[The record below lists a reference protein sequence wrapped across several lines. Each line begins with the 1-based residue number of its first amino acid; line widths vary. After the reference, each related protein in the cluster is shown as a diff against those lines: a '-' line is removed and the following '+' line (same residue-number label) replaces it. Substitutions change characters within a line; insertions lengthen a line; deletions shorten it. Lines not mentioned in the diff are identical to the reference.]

1 MGGRGMFRW
10 VGSDSTRR
18 RFPCNS
24 PPRWARGE
32 PWPGLRRCTLCCLPR
47 RRVGMVCVCGG
58 GDVCVWCGLVVESV
72 RVCVVGGGGGRGPHQ
87 GVPSRPRSVRGRL
100 SGSKNTASPKSIAF
114 SGESSSSVSSMK
126 LPAVSPWCW
135 ARLCVCECVCCVRAG
150 AQSCMCVLGGE
161 AAGHVVKQLAA
172 AEAGFLICPNRP
184 RALRKV
190 APGLLEPGAPGGAAR
205 RPTRLDVAVQDAVGV
220 ALRQGVQHAA
230 HVACHLRGRRD
241 DGAT

>member
-1 MGGRGMFRW
+1 MAWPASLHAVLPAEAQGWYEVCVWGGVMCVCGVVLW
-10 VGSDSTRR
+10 WS
-18 RFPCNS
+18 
-24 PPRWARGE
+24 
-32 PWPGLRRCTLCCLPR
+32 
-47 RRVGMVCVCGG
+47 VCVC
-58 GDVCVWCGLVVESV
+58 VWWV
-72 RVCVVGGGGGRGPHQ
+72 GGGRGPHQ

-126 LPAVSPWCW
+126 LPAGSPWCW

-150 AQSCMCVLGGE
+150 AQSCMCILGGE

-190 APGLLEPGAPGGAAR
+190 APGLLEPGAPGGPAR